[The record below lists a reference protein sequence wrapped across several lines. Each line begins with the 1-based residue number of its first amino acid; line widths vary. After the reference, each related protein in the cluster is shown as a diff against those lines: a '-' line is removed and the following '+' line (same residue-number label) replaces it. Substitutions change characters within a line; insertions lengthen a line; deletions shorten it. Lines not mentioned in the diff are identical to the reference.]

1 MQAPLVPFACA
12 LAAASAA
19 MAMSGGP
26 QATFRSG
33 VRTVAVYVT
42 VSDAVGRLVPDLER
56 RAFQVFDNGKPA
68 EITAFSNGVQPITVA
83 IMLDMSGSMTNRVI
97 RVRESTERFVKA
109 LAPDDRARIGTF
121 GAEVAISPVLT
132 ANKETLI
139 RVLREELWPGGFT
152 PLWRAVVAAMT
163 SLEGEAGRRV
173 VLVLTDG
180 GDTDYLP
187 GRPGPDDVRQ
197 TAVRGSFMV
206 YAIGM
211 EREADGPTITVN
223 NNVMSLSPGGLSSEM
238 VEVAEE
244 TGGGHFKLE
253 AASDLDRT
261 FARVA
266 EELRHQYLLGF
277 APATLDGKAHK
288 IEVRVSEPGCS
299 VRARRSYIAQ

>member
-1 MQAPLVPFACA
+1 MPAPLVRFACA

-33 VRTVAVYVT
+33 VRMVAVYAT
-42 VSDAVGRLVPDLER
+42 VSDGEGRLVPDLER
-56 RAFQVFDNGKPA
+56 RAFQVFDNGKRA
-68 EITAFSNGVQPITVA
+68 EITAFSNDVQPITVA
-83 IMLDMSGSMTNRVI
+83 IMLDTSGSMINRVI
-97 RVRESTERFVKA
+97 RVRESTERFVKV
-109 LAPDDRARIGTF
+109 LTPDDRARIGTF

-132 ANKETLI
+132 GNKETLI

-180 GDTDYLP
+180 GDTDYLAA
-187 GRPGPDDVRQ
+187 RPSPQDVRQ
-197 TAVRGSFMV
+197 TAIRGSFMI

-223 NNVMSLSPGGLSSEM
+223 NHVLSLSPGGLSSEM

-253 AASDLDRT
+253 TASDLDRT

-288 IEVRVSEPGCS
+288 IEVRVTEPGCS